1 MAKAQG
7 STSGPTIA
15 SSSGIR
21 PTSVRLLA
29 LTAAPLAQAAPPGE
43 RRRLGGKKGAEPH
56 RAPPAVSPKPKGG
69 FSRAGAL
76 RCGAGRRLWG
86 LPHAFCLLPPPAVT
100 QTLKI
105 RAPPS
110 FSQPQPRSPPRCT
123 RGGGSPRCHRAPG
136 ASFCRGGKIRLWW
149 DSNPQPLNDSRHAAL
164 EVQCAIHCATE
175 PPVGVSARRP

>member
-56 RAPPAVSPKPKGG
+56 RAPPTVSPKPTGG

-105 RAPPS
+105 RAPPLI
-110 FSQPQPRSPPRCT
+110 FSATAAFPSPLHP
-123 RGGGSPRCHRAPG
+123 RGGGPRGVTVHP
-136 ASFCRGGKIRLWW
+136 
-149 DSNPQPLNDSRHAAL
+149 
-164 EVQCAIHCATE
+164 E
-175 PPVGVSARRP
+175 PPFPGGAKYDSGGTRTHNL